1 MDNLA
6 LTPGLAFV
14 LAYSAPVV
22 FGFFSAWWAQQ
33 TGRNA
38 WLWFAFGMLLTPLAG
53 IVLLLLN
60 ADRARRSTMPASGED
75 LSHLLAKREDA
86 P

>member
-1 MDNLA
+1 MDQLA

-60 ADRARRSTMPASGED
+60 ADRSRSSISSPPRNDHGHRLARRED
-75 LSHLLAKREDA
+75 L

>member
-1 MDNLA
+1 MGNLA
-6 LTPGLAFV
+6 LTPGLAFL
-14 LAYSAPVV
+14 LAYSAPAV

-38 WLWFAFGMLLTPLAG
+38 WLWFAFGVLLTPLAG
-53 IVLLLLN
+53 IVLLMLN
-60 ADRARRSTMPASGED
+60 ADRVQGRATPTR
-75 LSHLLAKREDA
+75 REDT